1 MSTLLV
7 RIPFPTKELAQ
18 MACTS
23 LSPDAEVK
31 PDQVSKTLSVD
42 GNHLLCHFKCTN
54 ARTSR
59 VSLNAFFDSLEV
71 VVRTMD
77 ELADL

>member
-1 MSTLLV
+1 MSTILV
-7 RIPFPTKELAQ
+7 RVPFPTEALAQ
-18 MACTS
+18 IACRS

-31 PDQVSKTLSVD
+31 PDQVSKTVSVEGRD
-42 GNHLLCHFKCTN
+42 LLCRFQCTS